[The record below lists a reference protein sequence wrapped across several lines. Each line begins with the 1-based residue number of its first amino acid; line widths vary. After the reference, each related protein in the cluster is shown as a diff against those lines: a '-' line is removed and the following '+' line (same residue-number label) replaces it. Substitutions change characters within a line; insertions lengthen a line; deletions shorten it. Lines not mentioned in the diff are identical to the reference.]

1 MDETRCANG
10 KSGTEG
16 EVGSWEKA
24 RRISRRLGRVTL
36 GPGIG
41 ISRAAEGWRVMS
53 EGRPSKRESVT
64 HVSFDELSGRKRL
77 CGGCYNNQKR
87 RRGDWT

>member
-24 RRISRRLGRVTL
+24 RRTLRRLGRVTL

-41 ISRAAEGWRVMS
+41 ISRAAEGWRVIL
-53 EGRPSKRESVT
+53 EEETAAV
-64 HVSFDELSGRKRL
+64 
-77 CGGCYNNQKR
+77 
-87 RRGDWT
+87 RRGGHQRGNL